1 MPPVTALR
9 HPGLNAP
16 SGIIAADGD
25 VWFTNIGDDRVGR
38 IRDGAVQLF
47 ASKSG
52 AIRLP
57 ANIFPG
63 PDGRVWFTSLGSDAL
78 GAIDPSA
85 TDPAATISM
94 YALPDGSRPVAL
106 KSGPD
111 GRMWFS
117 LRGIDAIGSVDPLAP
132 SSSLNIVNDPAINAP
147 AALFVTPD
155 GTVWWIN
162 SGEGTLG
169 RLDAVTGAV
178 STVAVPARPRAWAQT
193 PDGLLWVTTR
203 EPAGLLSFDPRDPA
217 ATLRQATDPRLREPD
232 GVCAG
237 EDGRVWCVDT
247 AANAVV
253 GHRPVGSWQF
263 LGAPPEV
270 DGPFD
275 IKPGPDPSVMWFTN
289 KTGNSIGAL
298 SAKP

>member
-1 MPPVTALR
+1 MSDFFNDEPDEPQRPVQLR
-9 HPGLNAP
+9 HESRRPRPLVLTLIVMA
-16 SGIIAADGD
+16 
-25 VWFTNIGDDRVGR
+25 VLLVGFS
-38 IRDGAVQLF
+38 LF
-47 ASKSG
+47 AGIWTDK
-52 AIRLP
+52 L
-57 ANIFPG
+57 
-63 PDGRVWFTSLGSDAL
+63 WFTSLGSDAL

-117 LRGIDAIGSVDPLAP
+117 LRGIDAIGSLDPRAP

-203 EPAGLLSFDPRDPA
+203 EPAGLLSFDSTFILFR
-217 ATLRQATDPRLREPD
+217 RQE
-232 GVCAG
+232 
-237 EDGRVWCVDT
+237 
-247 AANAVV
+247 
-253 GHRPVGSWQF
+253 
-263 LGAPPEV
+263 
-270 DGPFD
+270 
-275 IKPGPDPSVMWFTN
+275 
-289 KTGNSIGAL
+289 
-298 SAKP
+298 